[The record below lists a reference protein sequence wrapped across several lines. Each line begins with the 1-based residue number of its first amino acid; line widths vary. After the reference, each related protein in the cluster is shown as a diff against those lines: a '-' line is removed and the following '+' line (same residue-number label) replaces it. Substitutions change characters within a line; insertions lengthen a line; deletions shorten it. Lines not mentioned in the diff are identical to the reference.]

1 MSSLRTA
8 AMAHRSSFV
17 GFAAIS
23 AARAGSISTVS
34 RPYRRGLASS
44 ASNSSEPNSKA
55 KSKVNDAPIPTPTPL
70 YPPANNPFADV
81 RRQQQQQ
88 QQQSQSPSAEVE
100 PAQPPNVTPETA
112 SRPLQSSPGSP
123 SSPSNPEATATPN
136 ANANPT
142 PPSNRAHSPLKVSVV
157 KALARLMGYNSKSV
171 TAIRETSNMCGGVVS
186 AVSRDH
192 EYWYDECG
200 LPATYQT
207 FFQLHLLYV
216 LILITRLRALPNA
229 SSGAADVVATTTTAQ
244 TYQTELLTHF
254 FALAENQM
262 RLTLGRN
269 ERERTVRKYMQ
280 EMGQQWKGAGVSFD
294 YALAR
299 GQANL
304 PTEAEVNKQSN
315 GDASQE
321 ALEIAIPE
329 DGGDAELASWVW
341 RNLFSA
347 DGAPGTA
354 PQIRPRSDD
363 EDVVVG
369 DKARSSD
376 VARLGMAVRLAE
388 IVAFIRREL
397 ARLERIPH
405 ERVMNG
411 DVGVFGSVRG
421 D

>member
-1 MSSLRTA
+1 
-8 AMAHRSSFV
+8 
-17 GFAAIS
+17 
-23 AARAGSISTVS
+23 
-34 RPYRRGLASS
+34 
-44 ASNSSEPNSKA
+44 
-55 KSKVNDAPIPTPTPL
+55 
-70 YPPANNPFADV
+70 
-81 RRQQQQQ
+81 
-88 QQQSQSPSAEVE
+88 
-100 PAQPPNVTPETA
+100 
-112 SRPLQSSPGSP
+112 
-123 SSPSNPEATATPN
+123 
-136 ANANPT
+136 
-142 PPSNRAHSPLKVSVV
+142 
-157 KALARLMGYNSKSV
+157 
-171 TAIRETSNMCGGVVS
+171 MCGGVVS

-192 EYWYDECG
+192 HYWYDECG

-229 SSGAADVVATTTTAQ
+229 SSGATDVVATQTTAQ

-269 ERERTVRKYMQ
+269 ERERVVRKYMQ

-304 PTEAEVNKQSN
+304 PTEAEVKQSG
-315 GDASQE
+315 GDPSQE

-363 EDVVVG
+363 DDMVASEGAG
-369 DKARSSD
+369 DRARSSD

-388 IVAFIRREL
+388 IVAFIRREVS
-397 ARLERIPH
+397 RLERIPH
-405 ERVMNG
+405 EHIMNG
-411 DVGVFGSVRG
+411 EVGVFGSVKG
-421 D
+421 E